1 MKKFN
6 EFVDNDFLI
15 KNLIEDAEN
24 SSLPD
29 LKLISQRESY
39 KNIIKIGK
47 STIPYLLERDNIIWD
62 NALSEITGEG
72 LNSLEFNTKERMNY
86 WKNWAIKNGY

>member
-6 EFVDNDFLI
+6 EFVNNDFLI
-15 KNLIEDAEN
+15 NNLIEDAEN
-24 SSLPD
+24 SNLPD

-39 KNIIKIGK
+39 RNIIKIGN
-47 STIPYLLERDNIIWD
+47 SVIPYLLKRNNIIWD

-72 LNSLEFNTKERMNY
+72 LKSLDFDTKERMNY